1 VIVIFD
7 SITHDLRVETYA
19 PFIARTM
26 ISLKYLSDNTPVTGA
41 EVSLNGEGMS
51 EEEPGRYRLDKIV
64 FSPIIDMEIVGR
76 TRNFDPYIVEG
87 HELMIG
93 NIALY
98 VGLVALALA
107 LVMRRALKMLERK
120 RIAEPDEKYYK
131 RDKASLISCLRK
143 SRWRNIRR
151 HTERW
156 SWRMLGVGS

>member
-1 VIVIFD
+1 
-7 SITHDLRVETYA
+7 
-19 PFIARTM
+19 M

-120 RIAEPDEKYYK
+120 RMAEPDEKYYK

-151 HTERW
+151 HIERW